1 VLWALYSKKKAPPF
15 EAKFQEMLN
24 FEGPVW
30 NGGFPK
36 EKQRNEFHRKVF
48 LTCCLEQRKLHSF
61 PKERVTFASQN
72 IEKEHPRKSKA
83 KNFYNVF
90 SSSETLLLGHK

>member
-1 VLWALYSKKKAPPF
+1 LYSKKKAPPF

-48 LTCCLEQRKLHSF
+48 LTCCLERRKPAFLSKGKGNLCFTKHRERAS
-61 PKERVTFASQN
+61 KE
-72 IEKEHPRKSKA
+72 I
-83 KNFYNVF
+83 
-90 SSSETLLLGHK
+90 